1 MIVTPCAYIFHR
13 IGDCNTNSEA
23 LLCQFGDVIA
33 TIFKLSGA
41 AKVWEP
47 SNRIFEASLAIDR
60 DYYVSGIICQ
70 GSPNE

>member
-1 MIVTPCAYIFHR
+1 M
-13 IGDCNTNSEA
+13 
-23 LLCQFGDVIA
+23 CQFGDVIA
-33 TIFKLSGA
+33 AIFKLSGA

-60 DYYVSGIICQ
+60 YVPGIICQ